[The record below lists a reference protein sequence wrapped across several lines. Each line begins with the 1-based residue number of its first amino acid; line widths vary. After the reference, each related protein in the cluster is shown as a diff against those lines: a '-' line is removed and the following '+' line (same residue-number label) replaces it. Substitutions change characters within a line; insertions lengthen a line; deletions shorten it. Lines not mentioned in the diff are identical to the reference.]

1 MQYKILWKPDPELIK
16 KSQMRQYM
24 EFVNAYSGTK
34 FKTYDELWRWS
45 VENIRAFW
53 GTFWHYSGI
62 KYSDD
67 FKEVVDD
74 PKKMPGAK
82 WFPGARLNFAENLL
96 QRRDDHP
103 AIIFRGENGYTR
115 IFSFRELYEETHRVA
130 EGLKRLGVVKGD
142 RIGAF
147 MPNIPETV
155 IAMLATASLG
165 AIWSS
170 TSPDFGIKGV
180 LDRFSQI
187 EPKVIFSV
195 DGYLY
200 NGKHFDSQEKLRGI
214 LGELP
219 TIEHVVMVD
228 FTGKPDLESIP
239 NALSWE
245 SLALPVEGEMN
256 FVQLPFDHPLYIMYS
271 SGTTGLP
278 KSIVH
283 SAGGTLI
290 QHLKELKLHCDV
302 RPDDIVFYFT
312 TCGWMMWNWF
322 VSSLALGATIVCFD
336 GNPFYPGPDALI
348 KMADELKITLFGTSA
363 KYIAS
368 LQQAGVAPKNIS
380 ATPVVETQNIAETP
394 VVETQNISATPVVE
408 TQNISATP
416 VVETQNIA
424 SLQYDSLRTITSTG
438 SPLSDE
444 SFDYIYNE
452 WKTDVQL
459 SSISGGTDIISCFML
474 GCPILPVYRGEIQ
487 CRGLGMDVDCFD
499 DNGNPV
505 IDRQG
510 ELVCKSPFPSM
521 PIYFWNDPDGKKYHS
536 AYFENFPGIWCHGD
550 YMVLS
555 PHGGITMLGR
565 SDATLNP
572 GGVRIG
578 TAEIYRVVENM
589 EEIEDSVVVGQQF
602 EGDERVVLFVKMKT
616 GFELSEDLL
625 KKIRANIR
633 QQCSPR
639 HVPAVILTTP
649 DVPYTI
655 NGKKVEVAI
664 KKLIHGQEV
673 KNQDALRNP
682 ECLEYFKL
690 VVIG

>member
-1 MQYKILWKPDPELIK
+1 MEYKRLWTPDPDLAK
-16 KSQMRQYM
+16 RSQMHQYM
-24 EFVNAYSGTK
+24 QFVNAYSDRK
-34 FKTYDELWRWS
+34 FTTYEELHRWS
-45 VENIRAFW
+45 VENIAAFW

-62 KYSDD
+62 KFSVD
-67 FKEVVDD
+67 FDQVVDD

-82 WFPGARLNFAENLL
+82 WFQGARLNYAENLL

-130 EGLKRLGVVKGD
+130 EGLKRLGISKGD

-155 IAMLATASLG
+155 IAMLAAASLG

-187 EPKVIFSV
+187 EPKIIFAV
-195 DGYLY
+195 DGYFY

-219 TIEHVVMVD
+219 TIEHVVMVN

-239 NALSWE
+239 NAISWE
-245 SLALPVEGEMN
+245 ALALPVEGDMQ

-302 RPDDIVFYFT
+302 RPDDMVFYFT

-336 GNPFYPGPDALI
+336 GNPFYPKPDALI
-348 KMADELKITLFGTSA
+348 RLADELKFTLFGTSA

-368 LQQAGVAPKNIS
+368 LQQAGVKPKDIS
-380 ATPVVETQNIAETP
+380 SFP
-394 VVETQNISATPVVE
+394 
-408 TQNISATP
+408 
-416 VVETQNIA
+416 
-424 SLQYDSLRTITSTG
+424 SLRAIASTG
-438 SPLSDE
+438 SPLADE
-444 SFDYIYNE
+444 SFEYVYNE
-452 WKTDVQL
+452 WKQDVQL

-499 DNGNPV
+499 ESGTPV
-505 IDRQG
+505 VDKQG
-510 ELVCKSPFPSM
+510 ELVCKSAFPSM
-521 PIYFWNDPDGKKYHS
+521 PVYFWNDPDGRKYHS
-536 AYFENFPGIWCHGD
+536 AYFESFPGIWCHGD

-589 EEIEDSVVVGQQF
+589 EEIEDSVVIGQQF

-616 GFELSEDLL
+616 GFELDEVLQ
-625 KKIRANIR
+625 KKIRTNIR
-633 QQCSPR
+633 SQCSPR
-639 HVPAVILTTP
+639 HVPAVILATP

-655 NGKKVEVAI
+655 NGKKVEVAV

-673 KNQDALRNP
+673 KNQDALRNA
-682 ECLEYFKL
+682 ECLEFFRTVRL
-690 VVIG
+690 

>member
-1 MQYKILWKPDPELIK
+1 MEYKLLWKPDPEIAGTTQISQYIK
-16 KSQMRQYM
+16 
-24 EFVNAYSGTK
+24 FVNAYSGKKLT
-34 FKTYDELWRWS
+34 TYDDLWQWS
-45 VENIRAFW
+45 VENPSAFW
-53 GTFWHYSGI
+53 GAFWHYSGI
-62 KYSDD
+62 IFSED
-67 FKEVVDD
+67 FKQVVDN
-74 PKKMPGAK
+74 PGKMPGAK
-82 WFPGARLNFAENLL
+82 WFAGARLNFAENLL

-103 AIIFRGENGYTR
+103 AIIFRGEDGTTR
-115 IFSFRELYEETHRVA
+115 TLSFRQLYEESHRVA
-130 EGLKRLGVVKGD
+130 QGLKRIGVRKGD
-142 RIGAF
+142 RVVAF

-155 IAMLATASLG
+155 VAMLAATSLG

-195 DGYLY
+195 DGYIY
-200 NGKHFDSQEKLRGI
+200 NGKHFDSQEKLKGI
-214 LGELP
+214 LDELP
-219 TIEHVVMVD
+219 TLEKVIMVN
-228 FTGKPDLESIP
+228 FTGKLDLQSLPKAIT
-239 NALSWE
+239 WE
-245 SLALPVEGEMN
+245 SLAKPVRGEMH
-256 FVQLPFDHPLYIMYS
+256 FEQLPFDHPLYIMYS

-302 RPDDIVFYFT
+302 RPDDVVFYFT

-336 GNPFYPGPDALI
+336 GNPFYPTPDTLI
-348 KMADELKITLFGTSA
+348 KLSDELKFTLFGTSA

-368 LQQAGVAPKNIS
+368 LQQAGVRPKTI
-380 ATPVVETQNIAETP
+380 VEK
-394 VVETQNISATPVVE
+394 
-408 TQNISATP
+408 
-416 VVETQNIA
+416 QNIA
-424 SLQYDSLRTITSTG
+424 SLQWFSSLRAITSTG

-444 SFDYIYNE
+444 SFEYVYNE
-452 WKTDVQL
+452 WKQDVQL

-474 GCPILPVYRGEIQ
+474 GCPILPVHRGEIQ

-499 DNGNPV
+499 ENGNPV
-505 IDRQG
+505 RDKQG
-510 ELVCKSPFPSM
+510 ELVCKTAFPSM
-521 PIYFWNDPDGKKYHS
+521 PIYFWNDPDGKKYHG

-550 YMVLS
+550 YMILS
-555 PHGGITMLGR
+555 PHGGVTMLGR

-589 EEIEDSVVVGQQF
+589 EEIDDSVVVGQHY

-616 GFELSEDLL
+616 GLTLDEGLIN
-625 KKIRANIR
+625 KIRSNIR
-633 QQCSPR
+633 SNCSPR
-639 HVPAVILTTP
+639 HVPSLVIATP

-655 NGKKVEVAI
+655 NGKKVEVAV

-682 ECLEYFKL
+682 ECLEFYRKVRL
-690 VVIG
+690 